1 MTNSSDKLKTGSPPI
16 RQSAYLAIVPG
27 AIAFVI
33 YMITACRSVYIGD
46 AGEFALALDSLG
58 ICHPPGYPLFTILG
72 RIFVAA
78 LTFLRPVFAAGIF
91 NIIVASAAVSFVYL
105 IFRRTL
111 GAQSAF
117 ALSMIWAFTP
127 VFWAE
132 TVGIEIYAL
141 NVLLVAAAYLSLES
155 KHPRKWYIAI
165 YLFGLS
171 LTNHPSAL
179 SLAPA
184 ILYLFVAEKAYR
196 KTRQIPVLILLL
208 AIAGTVYLY
217 LPIRS
222 ALDPISNWGNPET
235 TEALVDHMTLEQY
248 SGWVSQSFEG
258 IYIAISLYFRTIIES
273 WWWPGLILAVI
284 GGVFGIHRG
293 SKRTVMALLILVTAL
308 FLSSSHQA
316 LNYDPFYLI
325 PLFATLLLISEN
337 IELLRVRS
345 SSPILNI
352 VTATG
357 VSFLAAVLLLTNL
370 KSMDKSDYKLA
381 EEYGKL
387 LLDTAGDGDLLTAG
401 DINSFPAVYL
411 RYSEGYRTTVDVYD
425 RSIRK
430 HALMR
435 KAEEVTNYLYD
446 DYYTARNAYLST
458 AWYPVYLSK
467 SHYLT
472 LEGWYETPT
481 GLFTYGI
488 LYAVS
493 SLLDEPPEVP
503 VYPIEYDPGDPLS
516 RQLLAN
522 LDLARGEQIL
532 ASNPEDSSEA
542 RRSLERAL
550 LRFEHDPRALPLNE
564 IGMFF
569 RRSGEHGLA
578 LRAYEDALEKPVL
591 FPSTKRDIKFNI
603 SNVYKD
609 LGNAAHQSNNFER
622 ALQMYTRALE
632 YDEGN
637 PQLLMNIGLIYLQNL
652 GNPEAAREYLN
663 RYLELRPDDNG
674 VRNLL
679 PQGSLKKSVPLEKL
693 SSRGIPRRRNDAAI
707 S

>member
-1 MTNSSDKLKTGSPPI
+1 MTNSSDKRTTGAPPI
-16 RQSAYLAIVPG
+16 QQSAYLAIVPG

-33 YMITACRSVYIGD
+33 YLITACRSVYIGD

-78 LTFLRPVFAAGIF
+78 LTFLRPVFAAGVF
-91 NIIVASAAVSFVYL
+91 NIIVASAAVSFIYL

-111 GAQSAF
+111 GAQTAF

-127 VFWAE
+127 IFWAE

-141 NVLLVAAAYLSLES
+141 NILLVAATYLSLES
-155 KHPRKWYIAI
+155 QHPKKWYIAI

-179 SLAPA
+179 ALAPA

-196 KTRQIPVLILLL
+196 KARQIPILILLL

-222 ALDPISNWGNPET
+222 ALDPISDWGNPET
-235 TEALVDHMTLEQY
+235 TSALIDHMTLKQY

-258 IYIAISLYFRTIIES
+258 IYIAISLYFRTLVES
-273 WWWPGLILAVI
+273 WWWLGLILAVT
-284 GGVFGIHRG
+284 GGVFGVYRR
-293 SKRTVMALLILVTAL
+293 SKRTVMALLILATAL
-308 FLSSSHQA
+308 YLSSSHQA
-316 LNYDPFYLI
+316 LNHDPFYLV

-337 IELLRVRS
+337 LELLRARS
-345 SSPILNI
+345 KSATLNI
-352 VTATG
+352 ATATG
-357 VSFLAAVLLLTNL
+357 VSFLAAVLMLSNF

-387 LLDTAGDGDLLTAG
+387 LLDTAEDGDLLTAG
-401 DINSFPAVYL
+401 DINSFPAIYL
-411 RYSEGYRTTVDVYD
+411 RYSEDYRTTVDVYD

-446 DYYTARNAYLST
+446 DYYTARNAYLSA
-458 AWYPVYLSK
+458 AWYPVFLSK

-481 GLFTYGI
+481 GLYTYGI
-488 LYAVS
+488 LYGVTPP
-493 SLLDEPPEVP
+493 LDVPPEIP
-503 VYPIEYDPGDPLS
+503 VYPVEWDPGDPLS

-532 ASNPEDSSEA
+532 AASPEDSSEA
-542 RRSLERAL
+542 ERSLERAL
-550 LRFEHDPRALPLNE
+550 LRFEHEPRALPLNE
-564 IGMFF
+564 LGIFL
-569 RRSGEHGLA
+569 RRSGKHSLA
-578 LRAYEDALEKPVL
+578 LRAYEAALEKPIL
-591 FPSTKRDIKFNI
+591 FPSTKRDIRFNI

-609 LGNAAHQSNNFER
+609 LGNAAHQSENYAR
-622 ALQMYTRALE
+622 SIQMYTRALE

-637 PQLLMNIGLIYLQNL
+637 TQLLMNIGLIYLQNL
-652 GNPEAAREYLN
+652 GNPEAARKYLN
-663 RYLELRPDDNG
+663 RYLELRPDDTG

-679 PQGSLKKSVPLEKL
+679 RQHAP
-693 SSRGIPRRRNDAAI
+693 
-707 S
+707 